1 MCAIEALNVAAYLTK
16 ALVLGFSACIMPGVF
31 QTFLI
36 SETLQRGWRRGLLVA
51 LGPLL
56 SDGPVIVVVLLLL
69 NHLPAWSL
77 SLLQAVGGMYVL
89 YLAWSAWRAAR
100 SAAAVEVAPARAG
113 EERRSMLQAAT
124 INLLN
129 PAVYLYWA
137 TVSGPLLA
145 QGWQRAPG
153 LAAAFL
159 VAFYGALLGTEVVL
173 VALVSRVRQLK
184 PELTRWLL
192 LASSVAMAA
201 LGVAQI
207 VAGVR
212 GLLA

>member
-1 MCAIEALNVAAYLTK
+1 
-16 ALVLGFSACIMPGVF
+16 MPGIF

-36 SETLQRGWRRGLLVA
+36 SETLRRGWRRGLLVA

-56 SDGPVIVVVLLLL
+56 SDGPAIVVVLLLL
-69 NHLPAWSL
+69 NRLPAWSL
-77 SLLQAVGGMYVL
+77 SLLQAVGGLYVL
-89 YLAWSAWRAAR
+89 YLAWSAWQAAR
-100 SAAAVEVAPARAG
+100 SAAVAEAAPVCAG
-113 EERRSMLQAAT
+113 EERRSVLQAAT

-145 QGWQRAPG
+145 QGWQHSPG
-153 LAAAFL
+153 LASAFL
-159 VAFYGALLGTEVVL
+159 LVFYGAMLGTEVVL

-192 LASSVAMAA
+192 LASSVAMAV
-201 LGVAQI
+201 LGVVQI
-207 VAGVR
+207 VAGLR
-212 GLLA
+212 GLLV